1 MKCDCCENQVDEIRL
16 ADYFTTNSIEG
27 HQTTRRERICRGC
40 WKDSAGFGCEFEDGD
55 PKDYRIDELKK
66 LEREL
71 AEFDTK
77 AFALELIEKYGKEQ
91 SLAAMKYMTTKNKL

>member
-1 MKCDCCENQVDEIRL
+1 MKCDCCKNQVDEIRL
-16 ADYFTTNSIEG
+16 VEYFTSTNDYLIP
-27 HQTTRRERICRGC
+27 RFERICRGC